1 MTTTMSSPSPIAF
14 EAEALSLS
22 YPKRFVG
29 ETRVLQDVSFQ
40 LPEGAVIGL
49 VGRNGAGKSSLLRC
63 LLGLALPTSGN
74 SRLLGC
80 PSQALTDDLRERLG
94 YVAQT
99 PDLFGWLNGHEHL
112 HELGRLYRDF
122 DERRALA
129 LATRLDLTMSTR
141 ADKLSLGDQQKLSVV
156 LALAHDPD
164 LLLMDEP
171 VASLD
176 PLARRDFMRALFAE
190 RSPAKADRPRSVLL
204 SSHLLG
210 DLERVVSH
218 VMFLREGRVQ
228 LVDEWDALVENLRLL
243 KLDAEPDAALPGL
256 VHCRPAGRGVWH
268 ALFDLRHVDG
278 IGADRGQVLRMDD
291 LFEELNA

>member
-1 MTTTMSSPSPIAF
+1 MTMMMASPGSIAF
-14 EAEALSLS
+14 EAEALCLS

-29 ETRVLQDVSFQ
+29 ETRVLQDLSFQ
-40 LPEGAVIGL
+40 LPEGAVVGL

-63 LLGLALPTSGN
+63 LLGLTAPTAGS

-80 PSQALTDDLRERLG
+80 PSNALTDELRERLG

-99 PDLFGWLNGHEHL
+99 PNLFGWLSGHEHL
-112 HELGRLYRDF
+112 DELGRLYRDF
-122 DERRALA
+122 DARRALA
-129 LATRLDLTMSTR
+129 LATQFDVTMGTR

-190 RSPAKADRPRSVLL
+190 RSPAKAERPRSVLL

-243 KLDAEPDAALPGL
+243 KLEAKPEAALPGL
-256 VHCRPAGRGVWH
+256 VHERPVGGGVWH
-268 ALFDLRHVDG
+268 ALLDLRRADG
-278 IGADRGQVLRMDD
+278 IAADRGQVLRMDD